1 MNTNT
6 GEKDGLRLFKATKW
20 MVSIALA
27 LVLATAGSGAAF
39 AKTPPIAP
47 TGAVHPSSTAWLSK
61 KVYDRLVTIPWYGVF
76 DNLSYRIQGNQ
87 LTLMGQVVFPL
98 SRSSVTDAVK
108 GLPGVTKI
116 VNKVEN
122 LPFTPFDNQIRFA
135 EYRSIFGY
143 EPLFRYSMGVNPAIH
158 IIVRNSRVTLVGVVN
173 SKTDRQLAGMRAR
186 LVPYVFSVKNEL
198 RVV

>member
-1 MNTNT
+1 MNPKIV
-6 GEKDGLRLFKATKW
+6 EKNGLRLFKTTKW

-27 LVLATAGSGAAF
+27 LLLATAGSSAAF

-47 TGAVHPSSTAWLSK
+47 IGVAHASSTAWLNK

-76 DNLSYRIQGNQ
+76 DNLSYRIQGNR

-98 SRSSVTDAVK
+98 SRSSVADAVK

-116 VNKVEN
+116 VNKVTN
-122 LPFTPFDNQIRFA
+122 LPFTPFDNQVRFA

-158 IIVRNSRVTLVGVVN
+158 IIVRNSRVTLVGVVD
-173 SKTDRQLAGMRAR
+173 SKTDRELAGMRAR